1 MKTAD
6 PLPFRRMHSWD
17 HPLLSSGWWWFIDAR
32 GPPGGAQVALHLGRT
47 LSVKMGTLR
56 PAPACLVDPGRI
68 RGGRRGTQAL
78 PDPRLLCGLC
88 HLRSGLRPHHRRL
101 PLLQVGPVEG
111 GQEKAGKENFHS
123 GPLSRDSATMETH
136 PRDWL
141 ELPQNACVV
150 AGRSPGRCSPLT
162 PEGCVSSD
170 LWYLAD
176 MTLTDF
182 VICQH

>member
-1 MKTAD
+1 MPEA
-6 PLPFRRMHSWD
+6 PLGEHR
-17 HPLLSSGWWWFIDAR
+17 L
-32 GPPGGAQVALHLGRT
+32 ALHLGRT
-47 LSVKMGTLR
+47 LSVKVGTLR
-56 PAPACLVDPGRI
+56 PAPACLVDPGRV

-78 PDPRLLCGLC
+78 PDPRLLRGLC

-101 PLLQVGPVEG
+101 PLLQVGPGG
-111 GQEKAGKENFHS
+111 GQGKAGRENLHS
-123 GPLSRDSATMETH
+123 GPLSRDSTTMDTH

-141 ELPQNACVV
+141 ESPQNACVV

-170 LWYLAD
+170 LWCLAD
-176 MTLTDF
+176 MTLTNF